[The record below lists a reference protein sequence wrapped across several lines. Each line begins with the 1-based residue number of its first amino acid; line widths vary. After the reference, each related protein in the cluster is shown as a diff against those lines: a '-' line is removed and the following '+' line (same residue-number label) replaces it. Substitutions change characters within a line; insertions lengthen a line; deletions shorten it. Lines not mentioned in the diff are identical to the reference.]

1 MLLNPISALKNSL
14 LPLSDITVSDA
25 NASSA
30 LLHLLGS
37 IWEFLG
43 QETKQRVFLLLLMQL
58 CLYHSFFEELE
69 HSSTPTICSCYLEGK
84 NKCSGFF
91 SLWSS
96 CTELRWGAYWST
108 LAAQKSS
115 STYSIISAFFLQL
128 LFIFCSDSLNGGN
141 SSRIHD
147 SGREARR

>member
-96 CTELRWGAYWST
+96 CTELRWAYWST